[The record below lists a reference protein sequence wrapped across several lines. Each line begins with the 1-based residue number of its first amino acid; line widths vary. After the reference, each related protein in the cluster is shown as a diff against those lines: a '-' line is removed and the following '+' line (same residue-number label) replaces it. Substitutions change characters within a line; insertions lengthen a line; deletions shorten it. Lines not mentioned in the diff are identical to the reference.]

1 MRYAVVAVGYNRPE
15 SMKRL
20 LDSLCNANY
29 DTPCDLIISLDYG
42 KDQEKLVEIGETV
55 DWKYGEK
62 KIRAFKENQKLRN
75 HILQCGDLTDEYD
88 AVIVLEDDLV
98 VAEGFFRYVTEA
110 VEFYKDDD
118 NIAGISLY
126 THRTNP
132 GNGRPF
138 EAQFNGYDAFLMQ
151 YAMSWGQCWTRKQ
164 WRGFREWYSKQDG
177 IADDGVI
184 PSYVVAWNQQSWLKY
199 YIRYTAEKGLFHVYP
214 YFSLSTNGSEAGEHN
229 NQKSNAYQVPL
240 VYGNVKNYRFPSHA
254 DAVKYD
260 SYFERIFENRE
271 LTQIQGKFMLDL
283 YGLRKDF
290 QDADILVSTQVLDYR
305 VLKRISLQ
313 YRPHEINLL
322 HQEAGNGIYVY
333 DLKNIEKNNE
343 KENKLQLVSYDV
355 KAERANLTLLHGLNG
370 VKKSIKNRVKNKLKR
385 K

>member
-1 MRYAVVAVGYNRPE
+1 MRYAVVAVGYNRPG

-42 KDQEKLVEIGETV
+42 KDQEKLIEIGKTV

-118 NIAGISLY
+118 SIAGISLY
-126 THRTNP
+126 THRTNL

-138 EAQFNGYDAFLMQ
+138 EAQFNGYDVFLMQ

-164 WRGFREWYSKQDG
+164 WRGFREWYNIQDD

-199 YIRYTAEKGLFHVYP
+199 YIRYTAEKGMFHVYP
-214 YFSLSTNGSEAGEHN
+214 YFSLSTNGSEVGEHN
-229 NQKSNAYQVPL
+229 DQKSNAYQVPL
-240 VYGNVKNYRFPSHA
+240 VYGNVKNYRFPTTKQ
-254 DAVKYD
+254 AVKYD
-260 SYFERIFENRE
+260 SYFERMFEDSD
-271 LTQIQGKFMLDL
+271 LLQFQGKVLMDL
-283 YGLRKDF
+283 YGLRK
-290 QDADILVSTQVLDYR
+290 QYKDAEVLISTQVLDYR
-305 VLKRISLQ
+305 IVKKFGLQ
-313 YRPHEINLL
+313 YRPHELNVFY
-322 HQEAGNGIYVY
+322 QEAGDGIYLY
-333 DLKNIEKNNE
+333 DLKFRQKNPD
-343 KENKLQLVSYDV
+343 KENKLWLVSYDV
-355 KAERANLTLLHGLNG
+355 KAEPPRMTLLHGWNG
-370 VKKSIKNRVKNKLKR
+370 MNNSIKTRLKRKLKR